1 MFTKASRNAWARM
14 SVVTVAYLFGMLV
27 RIHAGSSRQYTDG
40 RQATSSAQKGFMM
53 SYNED
58 LAQRVRATLAEHDAV
73 DEKKMF
79 GGLAFML
86 NGNMCCGIIRD
97 DLMVR
102 VGSEQS
108 ADALAQPHV
117 RELDFTGRPMRGMIV
132 VDADGLTSNADLEAW
147 VRRGVT
153 FVAGLPAK

>member
-1 MFTKASRNAWARM
+1 MP
-14 SVVTVAYLFGMLV
+14 
-27 RIHAGSSRQYTDG
+27 
-40 RQATSSAQKGFMM
+40 
-53 SYNED
+53 YNEV

-79 GGLAFML
+79 GGLTFML

-102 VGSEQS
+102 VGPDTY

-117 RELDFTGRPMRGMIV
+117 RWLDFTGRPMRGIV
-132 VDADGLTSNADLEAW
+132 VVAAAGLESDVDLETW
-147 VRRGVT
+147 VQRGVA
-153 FVAGLPAK
+153 FVNGLPAK

>member
-1 MFTKASRNAWARM
+1 
-14 SVVTVAYLFGMLV
+14 
-27 RIHAGSSRQYTDG
+27 
-40 RQATSSAQKGFMM
+40 MM
-53 SYNED
+53 PYNEG
-58 LAQRVRATLAEHDAV
+58 LAQRVRASLAEHDAV

-102 VGSEQS
+102 VGPEQY
-108 ADALAQPHV
+108 ADALAQLHV

-132 VDADGLTSNADLEAW
+132 VSADGLSSDADLAAW
-147 VRRGVT
+147 VRRGVA
-153 FVAGLPAK
+153 FVSGLPAK

>member
-1 MFTKASRNAWARM
+1 MP
-14 SVVTVAYLFGMLV
+14 
-27 RIHAGSSRQYTDG
+27 
-40 RQATSSAQKGFMM
+40 
-53 SYNED
+53 YNEV
-58 LAQRVRATLAEHDAV
+58 LAQRVRAALAEQQV
-73 DEKKMF
+73 IDEKKMF

-102 VGSEQS
+102 VGSEQH

-117 RELDFTGRPMRGMIV
+117 RELDFTGRPMRGMV
-132 VDADGLTSNADLEAW
+132 VVAALGLNSDTDLEAW

-153 FVAGLPAK
+153 FAAGLPAK

>member
-1 MFTKASRNAWARM
+1 M
-14 SVVTVAYLFGMLV
+14 TVAYLFGMLV
-27 RIHAGSSRQYTDG
+27 RIHAGSPRQYTDD
-40 RQATSSAQKGFMM
+40 RRATSSAQKGFMM
-53 SYNED
+53 PYNEA
-58 LAQRVRATLAEHDAV
+58 LAQRVRATLAEQAAV

-102 VGSEQS
+102 VGPEQY
-108 ADALAQPHV
+108 ADAFAQPHV

-132 VDADGLTSNADLEAW
+132 VDAAGLSSDGDLDAW
-147 VRRGVT
+147 VRRGVA
-153 FVAGLPAK
+153 FVSGLPAK